1 MMRSFTFNKKVQFI
15 LAASFAGALVL
26 VALIGP
32 MIAPHDP
39 LETDFLHILEP
50 PGEEYLLGTDQVGRC
65 ILSRLLHGARI
76 SLGMT
81 FGMLSMIF
89 VLGIII
95 GTIAGMRSGLVDTF
109 IMRVADTIL
118 AFPDLI
124 FAIAVV
130 GLLGPGIVNTICALS
145 IIWWTKFARLAR
157 VLVRTTIQSDAIVAG
172 RMAGAGPVKLVRHYI
187 LPSILPPMLTQLS
200 LDIGN
205 MMLALAGL
213 SFLGLG
219 VQPPTPE
226 WGNML
231 SEGREYLQSAPWL
244 VIYPGLAT
252 FGVVVVF
259 NILGDATRKYLN
271 PERY

>member
-1 MMRSFTFNKKVQFI
+1 MATC
-15 LAASFAGALVL
+15 LAGAMILLAVM
-26 VALIGP
+26 GP
-32 MIAPHDP
+32 LLAPHDP
-39 LETDFLHILEP
+39 LETDFIHILEA
-50 PGEEYLLGTDQVGRC
+50 PGLEYPLGTDQVGRC
-65 ILSRLLHGARI
+65 ILSRLLYGARI

-89 VLGIII
+89 VLGILI
-95 GTIAGMRSGLVDTF
+95 GTVAGMRSGVVDTV
-109 IMRVADTIL
+109 IMRIADTIL

-130 GLLGPGIVNTICALS
+130 GLLGPGIVNTICALAV
-145 IIWWTKFARLAR
+145 IWWTKFARLAR
-157 VLVRTTIQSDAIVAG
+157 VLVRSAIQSDAVAAG
-172 RMAGAGPVKLVRHYI
+172 RMAGAGHVKLFHHYI

-244 VIYPGLAT
+244 VVYPGLAT
-252 FGVVVVF
+252 FSVVVVF
-259 NILGDATRKYLN
+259 NILGDATRNYLN
-271 PERY
+271 PERI

>member
-1 MMRSFTFNKKVQFI
+1 MKPPAFDKTRQFVLALCLAGSLVI
-15 LAASFAGALVL
+15 LALAGPGL
-26 VALIGP
+26 
-32 MIAPHDP
+32 APHDP
-39 LETDFLHILEP
+39 LETNFLYILEP
-50 PGEEYLLGTDQVGRC
+50 PGADYLLGTDQVGRC

-81 FGMLSMIF
+81 FGMLAAIF
-89 VLGIII
+89 ALGIVI
-95 GTIAGMRSGLVDTF
+95 GTVAGMRQGVTDTV
-109 IMRVADTIL
+109 IMRIADTIL
-118 AFPDLI
+118 AFPDLV

-130 GLLGPGIVNTICALS
+130 GLLGPGIVNTICALA

-157 VLVRTTIQSDAIVAG
+157 VLVRTAVQSDAVVAG
-172 RMAGAGPVKLVRHYI
+172 RMAGAGPIRLARHYI
-187 LPSILPPMLTQLS
+187 LPAILPTMLTQLS

-252 FGVVVVF
+252 FLVVVVF

-271 PERY
+271 PERT